1 MVNVCARCEKDDGI
15 YAYEM
20 DRPFALLILNKL
32 AILLN
37 EQKRIFES
45 WAISLK
51 FIFVW
56 NNFSFPGTTLDCK
69 ETFDNEIP
77 LPFIYI
83 YERSKILGDS
93 ANVMQVFDIDK
104 LIHNLINAVPQD
116 SEKYSRGKITVRVNN
131 ICPTLHML
139 TIGRSSHGWFVSYQ
153 WILLAS

>member
-104 LIHNLINAVPQD
+104 LIHNLINAAPQD
-116 SEKYSRGKITVRVNN
+116 SEKIFAWKNHGKGQQHLSNAARANYW
-131 ICPTLHML
+131 P
-139 TIGRSSHGWFVSYQ
+139 
-153 WILLAS
+153 